1 MFETIVHQTLQN
13 KNNNA
18 EVEANGPYP
27 TTDLKNSFLGR
38 GYYFWDNHIELAKFW
53 GKIRCNN
60 KFIICEG
67 ELKIEKKDFLDL
79 VGSRS
84 DQIHFLNLVSTLN
97 MKKQSIGKTIE
108 ALKALEKE
116 EKGIFPYK
124 AIRVMD
130 NLQKRKFP
138 QTQYKFSSKEN
149 YSILAP
155 MYIICLLDKNKLI
168 LPTFKVIFSN

>member
-13 KNNNA
+13 KNNNK
-18 EVEANGPYP
+18 EVETNGPYP
-27 TTDLKNSFLGR
+27 TSDIKNSFLGS

-53 GKIRCNN
+53 GRIRCNN
-60 KFIICEG
+60 NYIVCEG
-67 ELKIEKKDFLDL
+67 ELKVDKNDFLDL
-79 VGSRS
+79 VGSRN
-84 DQIHFLNLVSTLN
+84 DQIHFLKLVSTLN
-97 MKKQSIGKTIE
+97 MQNQSIGKTIE

-130 NLQKRKFP
+130 SLPKKKFP
-138 QTQYKFSSKEN
+138 QKQLKFSNKEN

-155 MYIICLLDKNKLI
+155 MYIICLLEKNKLI
-168 LPTFKVIFSN
+168 LPSIKVIFSS